1 MSQGAEKLGARRDDD
16 LRCPYCRGGVQAE
29 ADQQPVVCSACSAPL
44 HAECAVEAR
53 GCPACR
59 GAGFLVGEATG
70 LDLAG
75 LTEAIKDPA
84 RLERLARPQRW
95 RKVARLLL
103 HVLRL
108 LALVAGLLV
117 GLGNDAVTGL
127 LVAGCGLIAVTGVS
141 AFVFP
146 PRRLRRAKASE
157 WRDVTMLLP
166 QDPGQALADQL
177 RNAGIPDPEYPAG
190 PHPER
195 CPACGTSLEAWFC
208 HECGASAVPEGGEK
222 GKGDDEKQA
231 PPERERA

>member
-1 MSQGAEKLGARRDDD
+1 MSAVREPRDDD
-16 LRCPYCRGGVQAE
+16 LRCPYCRGEVTAAVDRVGCATC
-29 ADQQPVVCSACSAPL
+29 AAPV

-59 GAGFLVGEATG
+59 GVTFLVGEAAG

-75 LTEAIKDPA
+75 LTDAIKDPA
-84 RLERLARPQRW
+84 RLERLARPRRW
-95 RKVARLLL
+95 RAVARGLLHLARLLA
-103 HVLRL
+103 VVGGAL
-108 LALVAGLLV
+108 LARATGDL
-117 GLGNDAVTGL
+117 VTGL
-127 LVAGCGLIAVTGVS
+127 LVAIGGLIALTGVS

-157 WRDVTMLLP
+157 WRDVAMLLP
-166 QDPGQALADQL
+166 QDPGQALTDQL

-195 CPACGTSLEAWFC
+195 CPSCGTSLAAWFC
-208 HECGASAVPEGGEK
+208 HECGASAVPGGAEK
-222 GKGDDEKQA
+222 GDESKEEG

>member
-16 LRCPYCRGGVQAE
+16 LRCPYCRGAVEE
-29 ADQQPVVCSACSAPL
+29 AAGRDRVECGGCAALL

-53 GCPACR
+53 GCAACR
-59 GAGFLVGEATG
+59 GVEFLVGTTG
-70 LDLAG
+70 VDLASLQA
-75 LTEAIKDPA
+75 LTKDPA
-84 RLERLARPQRW
+84 SLARLARPPRW
-95 RKVARLLL
+95 RLVAR
-103 HVLRL
+103 VALRL
-108 LALVAGLLV
+108 GQLLSVAVGVAAGLATGLPLV
-117 GLGNDAVTGL
+117 GLGAALAWLL
-127 LVAGCGLIAVTGVS
+127 LVVGVS

-146 PRRLRRAKASE
+146 PRRLRRVPADE
-157 WRDVTMLLP
+157 WIAESGILP
-166 QDPGQALADQL
+166 HDPAQVLERQL

-222 GKGDDEKQA
+222 GKKDDEEPA